1 MKLSILAALAIVTGI
16 GTLHS
21 DERPPTTQQAIDAS
35 LERRIENALMDLEI
49 VNARALKVGPQVRD
63 GTLEGR
69 IEDALKD
76 LESATTRTFKA
87 DQERLNA
94 LERKSRI
101 DR

>member
-1 MKLSILAALAIVTGI
+1 MKLSILAALATVTGI
-16 GTLHS
+16 GTLYA
-21 DERPPTTQQAIDAS
+21 DERPTTTQQAIDAS

-49 VNARALKVGPQVRD
+49 VNARALKVGPQVRE
-63 GTLEGR
+63 GTLGRR

-76 LESATTRTFKA
+76 LESATARTFKA

-94 LERKSRI
+94 LVRKIGI